1 MRKHEKC
8 KSEKD
13 KEKKKTKLSSYKKI
27 IFGLAGILVST
38 YPIINIVYNALYQI
52 KSETFYGIPG
62 KYFHDSVDNR
72 LMYLGC
78 IVILVGMC
86 AIPVIIKRHDEKS
99 LGQKKVSN
107 AYVYFLSI
115 VLGILVG
122 VLNVDNWLA
131 IMKRVYKKDNWF
143 GNIVSLLSQNTYI
156 MILIIILGSV
166 AILGLTY
173 NFQIIKSHFLREFF
187 IKMFAIA
194 FALSFTLVIGGVVCR
209 LSINLED
216 QTKYELVVI
225 DKQSYAVLAEDDEK
239 ILAVPYIETKDKDFV
254 FDTRKYY
261 FFDKYQGTYQYVYMK
276 NPPQI
281 IK

>member
-8 KSEKD
+8 RSEKG
-13 KEKKKTKLSSYKKI
+13 KGKKTQKLSSYKKI
-27 IFGLAGILVST
+27 IFGLAGILVSA
-38 YPIINIVYNALYQI
+38 YPIVNIVYNALYQI
-52 KSETFYGIPG
+52 KSEALYGIPG
-62 KYFHDSVDNR
+62 NIYDSVDNR

-78 IVILVGMC
+78 IVILMGMC
-86 AIPVIIKRHDEKS
+86 AIPVIIKKHDEKS

-115 VLGILVG
+115 VLGVPVG

-131 IMKRVYKKDNWF
+131 IMKHVYKKNSWF
-143 GNIVSLLSQNTYI
+143 GNIVSFLSQNTYI
-156 MILIIILGSV
+156 MIFIIILGSMAV
-166 AILGLTY
+166 LGLTY
-173 NFQIIKSHFLREFF
+173 NFQIIKSHFLKEFF

-194 FALSFTLVIGGVVCR
+194 FALSFTLAIGGVVCR

-239 ILAVPYIETKDKDFV
+239 ILAVPYIETKDEEFV

>member
-8 KSEKD
+8 RSEKG
-13 KEKKKTKLSSYKKI
+13 KGKKTQKLSSYKKI
-27 IFGLAGILVST
+27 IFGLAGILVSA
-38 YPIINIVYNALYQI
+38 YPIVNIVYNALYQI
-52 KSETFYGIPG
+52 KSEALYGIPG

-78 IVILVGMC
+78 IVILMGMC
-86 AIPVIIKRHDEKS
+86 AIPVIIKKHDEKS
-99 LGQKKVSN
+99 LGQN

-115 VLGILVG
+115 VLGVPVG

-131 IMKRVYKKDNWF
+131 IMKHVYKKNSWF
-143 GNIVSLLSQNTYI
+143 GNIVSFLSQNTYI
-156 MILIIILGSV
+156 MIFIIILGSMAV
-166 AILGLTY
+166 LGLTY
-173 NFQIIKSHFLREFF
+173 NFQIIKSHFLKEFF

-194 FALSFTLVIGGVVCR
+194 FALSFTLAIGGVVCR

-239 ILAVPYIETKDKDFV
+239 ILAVPYIETKDEEFV

>member
-13 KEKKKTKLSSYKKI
+13 KGKKTKKLSSYKKI
-27 IFGLAGILVST
+27 IFGLAGILVSA
-38 YPIINIVYNALYQI
+38 YPIVNIVYNALYQI
-52 KSETFYGIPG
+52 KSEALYGIPG

-78 IVILVGMC
+78 IVILMGMC
-86 AIPVIIKRHDEKS
+86 AIPVIIKKHDEKS

-115 VLGILVG
+115 VLGVPVG

-131 IMKRVYKKDNWF
+131 IMKHVYKKNSWF
-143 GNIVSLLSQNTYI
+143 GNIVSFLSKNTYI
-156 MILIIILGSV
+156 MIFIIILGSMAV
-166 AILGLTY
+166 LGLTY
-173 NFQIIKSHFLREFF
+173 NFQIIKSHFLKEFF

-194 FALSFTLVIGGVVCR
+194 FALSFTLTIGGVVCR

-239 ILAVPYIETKDKDFV
+239 ILAVPCIETKDEDFV

>member
-13 KEKKKTKLSSYKKI
+13 KGKKTKKLSSYKKI
-27 IFGLAGILVST
+27 IFGLAGILVSA
-38 YPIINIVYNALYQI
+38 YPIVNIVYNALYQI
-52 KSETFYGIPG
+52 KSEALYGIPG

-78 IVILVGMC
+78 IVILMGMC
-86 AIPVIIKRHDEKS
+86 AIPVIIKKHDEKS
-99 LGQKKVSN
+99 LGQKQVSN

-115 VLGILVG
+115 VLGVPVG

-131 IMKRVYKKDNWF
+131 IMKHVYKKNSWF
-143 GNIVSLLSQNTYI
+143 GNIVSFLSKNTYI
-156 MILIIILGSV
+156 MIFIIILGSMAV
-166 AILGLTY
+166 LGLTY
-173 NFQIIKSHFLREFF
+173 NFQIIKSHFLKEFF

-194 FALSFTLVIGGVVCR
+194 FALSFTLTIGGVVCR

-239 ILAVPYIETKDKDFV
+239 ILAVPSIETKDEDFV

>member
-8 KSEKD
+8 RSEKG
-13 KEKKKTKLSSYKKI
+13 KGKKTQKLSSYKKI
-27 IFGLAGILVST
+27 IFGLAGILVSA
-38 YPIINIVYNALYQI
+38 YPIVNIVYNALYQI
-52 KSETFYGIPG
+52 KSEALYGIPG

-78 IVILVGMC
+78 IVILMGMC
-86 AIPVIIKRHDEKS
+86 AIPVIIKKHDEKS

-115 VLGILVG
+115 VLGVPVG

-131 IMKRVYKKDNWF
+131 IMKHVYKKNSWF
-143 GNIVSLLSQNTYI
+143 GNIVSFLSQNTYI
-156 MILIIILGSV
+156 MIFIIILGSMAV
-166 AILGLTY
+166 LGLTY
-173 NFQIIKSHFLREFF
+173 HFLKEFF

-194 FALSFTLVIGGVVCR
+194 FALSFTLAIGGVVCR

-239 ILAVPYIETKDKDFV
+239 ILAVPYIETKDEEFV

>member
-13 KEKKKTKLSSYKKI
+13 KGKKTKKLSSYKKI
-27 IFGLAGILVST
+27 IFGLAGILVSA
-38 YPIINIVYNALYQI
+38 YPIVNIVYNALYQI
-52 KSETFYGIPG
+52 KSEALYGIPG

-78 IVILVGMC
+78 IVILMGMC
-86 AIPVIIKRHDEKS
+86 AIPVIIKKHDEKS

-115 VLGILVG
+115 VLGVPVG

-131 IMKRVYKKDNWF
+131 IMKHVYKKNSWF
-143 GNIVSLLSQNTYI
+143 GNIVSFLSKNTYI
-156 MILIIILGSV
+156 MIFIIILGSMAV
-166 AILGLTY
+166 LGLTY
-173 NFQIIKSHFLREFF
+173 NFQIIKSHFLKEFF

-194 FALSFTLVIGGVVCR
+194 FALSFTLTIGGVVCR

-239 ILAVPYIETKDKDFV
+239 ILAVPSIETKDEDFV

>member
-8 KSEKD
+8 RSEKG
-13 KEKKKTKLSSYKKI
+13 KGKKTQKLSSYKKI
-27 IFGLAGILVST
+27 IFGLAGILVSA
-38 YPIINIVYNALYQI
+38 YPIVNIVYNALYQI
-52 KSETFYGIPG
+52 KSEALYGIPG

-78 IVILVGMC
+78 IVILMGMC
-86 AIPVIIKRHDEKS
+86 AIPVIIKKHDEKS

-115 VLGILVG
+115 VLGVPVG

-131 IMKRVYKKDNWF
+131 IMKHVYKKNSWF
-143 GNIVSLLSQNTYI
+143 GKIVSFLSQNTYI
-156 MILIIILGSV
+156 MIFIIILGSMAV
-166 AILGLTY
+166 LGLTY
-173 NFQIIKSHFLREFF
+173 NFQIIKSHFLKEFF

-194 FALSFTLVIGGVVCR
+194 FALSFTLAIGGVVCR

-239 ILAVPYIETKDKDFV
+239 ILAVPYIETKDEEFV

>member
-8 KSEKD
+8 RSEKG
-13 KEKKKTKLSSYKKI
+13 KGKKTQKLSSYKKI
-27 IFGLAGILVST
+27 IFGLAGILVSA
-38 YPIINIVYNALYQI
+38 YPIVNIVYNALYQI
-52 KSETFYGIPG
+52 KSEALYGIPG

-78 IVILVGMC
+78 IVILMGMC
-86 AIPVIIKRHDEKS
+86 AIPVIIKKHDEKS

-115 VLGILVG
+115 VLGVPVG

-131 IMKRVYKKDNWF
+131 IMKHVYKKNSWF
-143 GNIVSLLSQNTYI
+143 GNIVSFLSQNTYI
-156 MILIIILGSV
+156 MIFIIILGSMAV
-166 AILGLTY
+166 LGLTY
-173 NFQIIKSHFLREFF
+173 NFQIIKSHFLKEFF

-194 FALSFTLVIGGVVCR
+194 FALSFTLAIGGVVCR

-239 ILAVPYIETKDKDFV
+239 ILAVPYIETKDEEFV

-261 FFDKYQGTYQYVYMK
+261 FLINTKEHINMCT
-276 NPPQI
+276 
-281 IK
+281 

>member
-1 MRKHEKC
+1 MKKHEKC
-8 KSEKD
+8 KTEKD

-27 IFGLAGILVST
+27 IFGLAGILVSA
-38 YPIINIVYNALYQI
+38 YPIVNIVYNALYQI
-52 KSETFYGIPG
+52 KSEALYGIPG

-78 IVILVGMC
+78 IVILMGMC
-86 AIPVIIKRHDEKS
+86 AIPVIIKKHDEKS

-115 VLGILVG
+115 VLGVPVG

-131 IMKRVYKKDNWF
+131 IMKHVYKKDSWF
-143 GNIVSLLSQNTYI
+143 GNIVSFLSQNTYI
-156 MILIIILGSV
+156 MIFIIILGSMAV
-166 AILGLTY
+166 LGLTY
-173 NFQIIKSHFLREFF
+173 NFQIIKSHFLKEFF

-194 FALSFTLVIGGVVCR
+194 FALSFTLAIGGVVCR

-239 ILAVPYIETKDKDFV
+239 ILAVPYIETKDEEFV

>member
-13 KEKKKTKLSSYKKI
+13 KGKKTKKLSSYKKI
-27 IFGLAGILVST
+27 IFGLAGILVSA
-38 YPIINIVYNALYQI
+38 YPIVNIVYNALYQI
-52 KSETFYGIPG
+52 KSEALYGIPG

-78 IVILVGMC
+78 IVILMGMC
-86 AIPVIIKRHDEKS
+86 AIPVIIKKHDEKS
-99 LGQKKVSN
+99 LGQKTVSN

-115 VLGILVG
+115 VLGVPVG

-131 IMKRVYKKDNWF
+131 IMKHVYKKNSWF
-143 GNIVSLLSQNTYI
+143 GNIVSFLSKNTYI
-156 MILIIILGSV
+156 MIFIIILGSMAV
-166 AILGLTY
+166 LGLTY
-173 NFQIIKSHFLREFF
+173 NFQIIKSHFLKEFF

-194 FALSFTLVIGGVVCR
+194 FALSFTLTIGGVVCR

-239 ILAVPYIETKDKDFV
+239 ILAVPSIETKDEDFV

>member
-13 KEKKKTKLSSYKKI
+13 KGKKTKKLSSYKKI
-27 IFGLAGILVST
+27 IFGLAGILVSA
-38 YPIINIVYNALYQI
+38 YPIVNIVYNALYQI
-52 KSETFYGIPG
+52 KSEALYGIPG

-78 IVILVGMC
+78 IVILMGMC
-86 AIPVIIKRHDEKS
+86 AIPVIIKKHDEKS

-115 VLGILVG
+115 VLGVPVG

-131 IMKRVYKKDNWF
+131 IMKHVYKKNSWF
-143 GNIVSLLSQNTYI
+143 GNIVSFLSKNTYI
-156 MILIIILGSV
+156 MIFIIILGSMAV
-166 AILGLTY
+166 LGLTY
-173 NFQIIKSHFLREFF
+173 NFQIIKSHFLKEFF

-194 FALSFTLVIGGVVCR
+194 FALSFTLTIGGVVCR

-216 QTKYELVVI
+216 
-225 DKQSYAVLAEDDEK
+225 
-239 ILAVPYIETKDKDFV
+239 
-254 FDTRKYY
+254 
-261 FFDKYQGTYQYVYMK
+261 
-276 NPPQI
+276 
-281 IK
+281 

>member
-13 KEKKKTKLSSYKKI
+13 KGKKTKKLSSYKKI
-27 IFGLAGILVST
+27 IFGLAGILVSA
-38 YPIINIVYNALYQI
+38 YPIVNIVYNALYQI
-52 KSETFYGIPG
+52 KSEALYGIPG

-78 IVILVGMC
+78 IVILMGMC
-86 AIPVIIKRHDEKS
+86 AIPVIIKKHDEKS

-115 VLGILVG
+115 VLGVAVG

-131 IMKRVYKKDNWF
+131 IMKHVYKKNSWF
-143 GNIVSLLSQNTYI
+143 GNIVSFLSKNTYI
-156 MILIIILGSV
+156 MIFIIILGSMAV
-166 AILGLTY
+166 LGLTY
-173 NFQIIKSHFLREFF
+173 NFQIIKSHFLKEFF

-194 FALSFTLVIGGVVCR
+194 FALSFTLTIGGVVCR

-239 ILAVPYIETKDKDFV
+239 ILAVPSIETKDEDFV

>member
-13 KEKKKTKLSSYKKI
+13 KGKKTQKLSSYKKI
-27 IFGLAGILVST
+27 IFGLAGILVSA
-38 YPIINIVYNALYQI
+38 YPIVNIVYNAFYQI
-52 KSETFYGIPG
+52 KSEALYGIPG

-78 IVILVGMC
+78 IVILMGMC
-86 AIPVIIKRHDEKS
+86 AIPVIIKKHDEKS

-107 AYVYFLSI
+107 TYVYFLSI
-115 VLGILVG
+115 VLGVPVG

-131 IMKRVYKKDNWF
+131 IMKHVYKKNSWF
-143 GNIVSLLSQNTYI
+143 GNIVSFLSQNTYI
-156 MILIIILGSV
+156 MIFIIILGSMAV
-166 AILGLTY
+166 LGLTY
-173 NFQIIKSHFLREFF
+173 NFQIIKSHFLKEFF
-187 IKMFAIA
+187 IKTFAIA
-194 FALSFTLVIGGVVCR
+194 FALSFTLAIGGVVCR
-209 LSINLED
+209 LSINLEE

-239 ILAVPYIETKDKDFV
+239 ILAVPYIETKDEEFV

>member
-8 KSEKD
+8 RSEKG
-13 KEKKKTKLSSYKKI
+13 KGKKTQKLSSYKKI
-27 IFGLAGILVST
+27 IFGLAGILVSA
-38 YPIINIVYNALYQI
+38 YPIVNIVYNALYQI
-52 KSETFYGIPG
+52 KSEALYGIPG

-78 IVILVGMC
+78 IVILMGMC
-86 AIPVIIKRHDEKS
+86 AIPVIIKKHDEKS

-115 VLGILVG
+115 VLGVPVG

-131 IMKRVYKKDNWF
+131 IMKHVYKKNSWF
-143 GNIVSLLSQNTYI
+143 GNIVSFLSQYTYI
-156 MILIIILGSV
+156 MIFIIILGSMAV
-166 AILGLTY
+166 LGLTY
-173 NFQIIKSHFLREFF
+173 HFLKEFF

-194 FALSFTLVIGGVVCR
+194 FALSFTLAIGGVVCR

-239 ILAVPYIETKDKDFV
+239 ILAVPYIETKDEEFV

>member
-8 KSEKD
+8 RSEKG
-13 KEKKKTKLSSYKKI
+13 KGKKTQKLSSYKKI
-27 IFGLAGILVST
+27 IFGLAGILVSA
-38 YPIINIVYNALYQI
+38 YPIVNIVYNALYQI
-52 KSETFYGIPG
+52 KSEALYGIPG
-62 KYFHDSVDNR
+62 KYCHDSVDNR

-78 IVILVGMC
+78 IVILMGMC
-86 AIPVIIKRHDEKS
+86 AIPVIIKKHDEKS

-115 VLGILVG
+115 VLGVPVG

-131 IMKRVYKKDNWF
+131 IMKHVYKKNSWF
-143 GNIVSLLSQNTYI
+143 GNIVSFLSQNTYI
-156 MILIIILGSV
+156 MIFIIILGSMAV
-166 AILGLTY
+166 LGLTY
-173 NFQIIKSHFLREFF
+173 NFQIIKSHFLKEFF

-194 FALSFTLVIGGVVCR
+194 FALSFTLAIGGVVCR

-239 ILAVPYIETKDKDFV
+239 ILAVPYIETKDEEFV

>member
-13 KEKKKTKLSSYKKI
+13 KGKKTKKLSSYKKI
-27 IFGLAGILVST
+27 IFGLAGILVSA
-38 YPIINIVYNALYQI
+38 YPIVNIVYNALYQI
-52 KSETFYGIPG
+52 KREALYGIPG

-78 IVILVGMC
+78 IVILMGMC
-86 AIPVIIKRHDEKS
+86 AIPVIIKKHDEKS

-115 VLGILVG
+115 VLGVPVG

-131 IMKRVYKKDNWF
+131 IMKHVYKKNSWF
-143 GNIVSLLSQNTYI
+143 GNIVSFLSKNTYI
-156 MILIIILGSV
+156 MIFIIILGSMAV
-166 AILGLTY
+166 LGLTY
-173 NFQIIKSHFLREFF
+173 NFQIIKSHFLKEFF

-194 FALSFTLVIGGVVCR
+194 FALSFTLTIGGVVCR

-239 ILAVPYIETKDKDFV
+239 ILAVPSIETKDEDFV

>member
-8 KSEKD
+8 RSEKG
-13 KEKKKTKLSSYKKI
+13 KGKKTQKLSSYKKI
-27 IFGLAGILVST
+27 IFGLAGILVSA
-38 YPIINIVYNALYQI
+38 YPIVNIVYNALYQI
-52 KSETFYGIPG
+52 KSEALYGIPG

-78 IVILVGMC
+78 IVILMGMC
-86 AIPVIIKRHDEKS
+86 AIPVIIKKHDEKS

-115 VLGILVG
+115 VLGVPVG

-131 IMKRVYKKDNWF
+131 IMKHVYKKNSWF
-143 GNIVSLLSQNTYI
+143 GNIVSFLSQNTYI
-156 MILIIILGSV
+156 MIFIIILGSMAV
-166 AILGLTY
+166 LGLTY
-173 NFQIIKSHFLREFF
+173 NFQIIKSHFLKEFF

-194 FALSFTLVIGGVVCR
+194 FALCFTLAIGGVVCR

-239 ILAVPYIETKDKDFV
+239 ILAVPYIETKDEEFV